1 VLGSI
6 RSASKPWREEEDVPV
21 RVDHAVIVNLPAPA
35 VEALEGLAAKRETTK
50 TEILRHATIS
60 LEPQLDHEI
69 DQGAQI
75 LIEKDDK
82 FSELR
87 LRP

>member
-60 LEPQLDHEI
+60 LEQQLDHEI

>member
-21 RVDHAVIVNLPAPA
+21 RVIVNLPAPA

-50 TEILRHATIS
+50 TEILRHAIS
-60 LEPQLDHEI
+60 LEQQLDHEI

>member
-1 VLGSI
+1 M
-6 RSASKPWREEEDVPV
+6 PV
-21 RVDHAVIVNLPAPA
+21 RVIVNLPAPA

-50 TEILRHATIS
+50 TEILRHAIS
-60 LEPQLDHEI
+60 LEQQLDHAI

>member
-1 VLGSI
+1 M
-6 RSASKPWREEEDVPV
+6 PV

-50 TEILRHATIS
+50 TEILRHAIS
-60 LEPQLDHEI
+60 LEQQLDHEI

>member
-21 RVDHAVIVNLPAPA
+21 RVIVNLPAPA

-50 TEILRHATIS
+50 TEILRHAIS
-60 LEPQLDHEI
+60 LEQQLDHAI

>member
-1 VLGSI
+1 MVLGSI
-6 RSASKPWREEEDVPV
+6 RSASKSWREEEDVPV
-21 RVDHAVIVNLPAPA
+21 RVIVNLPAPA

-50 TEILRHATIS
+50 TEILRHAIS
-60 LEPQLDHEI
+60 LEQRLEHEI
-69 DQGAQI
+69 DRGARI

-82 FSELR
+82 VSELL

>member
-1 VLGSI
+1 M
-6 RSASKPWREEEDVPV
+6 PV
-21 RVDHAVIVNLPAPA
+21 RVIVNLPAPA

-50 TEILRHATIS
+50 TEILRHAIS
-60 LEPQLDHEI
+60 LEQQLDHEI

-75 LIEKDDK
+75 VIEKDDK

>member
-1 VLGSI
+1 M
-6 RSASKPWREEEDVPV
+6 PV
-21 RVDHAVIVNLPAPA
+21 RVIVNLPAPA

-50 TEILRHATIS
+50 TEILRHATSS
-60 LEPQLDHEI
+60 LEQQLDHEI

>member
-50 TEILRHATIS
+50 TEILRHAIS
-60 LEPQLDHEI
+60 LEQQLDHEI

>member
-1 VLGSI
+1 MVLGSI
-6 RSASKPWREEEDVPV
+6 RSASKSWREEEDVPV
-21 RVDHAVIVNLPAPA
+21 RVIVTLPAPA

-50 TEILRHATIS
+50 TEILRHAIS
-60 LEPQLDHEI
+60 LEQRLEHEI
-69 DQGAQI
+69 DRGARI

-82 FSELR
+82 VSELL